1 MSKTYL
7 HKEKGKSKHGIYG
20 DNFEQYPFK
29 VRKYYDRHCGS
40 IDGKLSK
47 IEKIKKENKKIIV
60 Y

>member
-40 IDGKLSK
+40 IDSKLSK